1 MFKHVYVTELVQVVT
16 RTLRFREPV
25 GEGYLRPRDQI
36 EQQCATSARDVRD
49 QLTDE
54 LLVG

>member
-25 GEGYLRPRDQI
+25 GEGYLRPDI
-36 EQQCATSARDVRD
+36 TSSD
-49 QLTDE
+49 
-54 LLVG
+54 LLIRNEHKAG